1 MIRRAGGLTGTKW
14 ERTNYIILQYIKYY
28 IHDYACVHMMCSYI
42 YMYIYIY
49 KYIIDTYVYGRE
61 CQKAA
66 GGLVCQR
73 LGGCDFS
80 QERHGQ

>member
-42 YMYIYIY
+42 YMYIYIHVY
-49 KYIIDTYVYGRE
+49 YRYICIWARVP
-61 CQKAA
+61 KAA
-66 GGLVCQR
+66 GGIVCQR